1 LIALQKGI
9 QGLVVM
15 SSDLEEI
22 YKCIFEARVPST
34 WQKVKTKK

>member
-1 LIALQKGI
+1 
-9 QGLVVM
+9 M

-34 WQKVKTKK
+34 WQKVNRKNYEFKECINII